1 MNLAILKVLPW
12 REIIDWTPAVVSMV
26 ANMRKQPETAGAVSA
41 SDDPASQVE
50 RLRQRITTI
59 ESLQRS
65 QAEVF
70 AKMAEQ
76 GEKLAQVVQVLSAR
90 VILLAWVAGGS
101 LLLSL
106 VLVGRELMG

>member
-26 ANMRKQPETAGAVSA
+26 ANLRKQPAAEPSAVSG
-41 SDDPASQVE
+41 DLASQVE
-50 RLRQRITTI
+50 ELRQRVSAI
-59 ESLQRS
+59 ESVQRS
-65 QAEVF
+65 QPEVF

-90 VILLAWVAGGS
+90 VIVLAWVAGAA

-106 VLVGRELMG
+106 VLAGRELLT

>member
-26 ANMRKQPETAGAVSA
+26 ANMRKQPAAEPSAVSG
-41 SDDPASQVE
+41 DLASQVE
-50 RLRQRITTI
+50 ELRQRFSAI
-59 ESLQRS
+59 ESVQRN

-70 AKMAEQ
+70 AKMAER

-90 VILLAWVAGGS
+90 VIVLAWVAGAA

-106 VLVGRELMG
+106 VVAGRELLT

>member
-1 MNLAILKVLPW
+1 V
-12 REIIDWTPAVVSMV
+12 
-26 ANMRKQPETAGAVSA
+26 
-41 SDDPASQVE
+41 
-50 RLRQRITTI
+50 
-59 ESLQRS
+59 QRS

-90 VILLAWVAGGS
+90 VIVLAWVAGAA

-106 VLVGRELMG
+106 VVAGRELLT

>member
-1 MNLAILKVLPW
+1 MNLAILKFIPW

-26 ANMRKQPETAGAVSA
+26 SNIRKQPAPGTTFA
-41 SDDPASQVE
+41 SGDLDTQVE
-50 RLRQRITTI
+50 ELRLRVASI

-76 GEKLAQVVQVLSAR
+76 GEKLARVVQVLSAR
-90 VILLAWVAGGS
+90 VTLLAWVAGVS
-101 LLLSL
+101 LLISL
-106 VLVGRELMG
+106 VLAARELFA

>member
-1 MNLAILKVLPW
+1 MNLAIILKALPW
-12 REIIDWTPAVVSMV
+12 EKIIGGALAVVSMV
-26 ANMRKQPETAGAVSA
+26 PNTRKQPAAEPSAVSG
-41 SDDPASQVE
+41 DLASQVE
-50 RLRQRITTI
+50 ELRQRVSAI
-59 ESLQRS
+59 ESVQRS

-90 VILLAWVAGGS
+90 VIVLAWVAGAA

-106 VLVGRELMG
+106 VVAGRELLT